1 MPKLVYSSAKGL
13 VQEAGSG
20 IDLGQTRVQGLQRPV
35 LDVTT
40 ATKTLLVKDSGQ
52 LVQLRRAGGI
62 AITLPEAT
70 AANRGWWCEMV
81 VHTTFTGT
89 FNVTCAGASDLLHG
103 AILVAIGAGAVEAN
117 KETHAPNGT
126 NHKQITCDSDAKGRM
141 LGGVLRFTIVDTNVV
156 GITGQLASLGGAA
169 TPFAA

>member
-20 IDLGQTRVQGLQRPV
+20 IDLGQARVQGLQRTV

-40 ATKTLLVKDSGQ
+40 ATKTLLAKNSGQ

-62 AITLPEAT
+62 AVTLPAAT
-70 AANRGWWCEMV
+70 AENKGWWCDLV

-89 FNVTCAGASDLLHG
+89 FNVTCSGASDLLHG
-103 AILVAIGAGAVEAN
+103 AILIAEDCRR
-117 KETHAPNGT
+117 H
-126 NHKQITCDSDAKGRM
+126 
-141 LGGVLRFTIVDTNVV
+141 
-156 GITGQLASLGGAA
+156 
-169 TPFAA
+169 